1 MTQPLPL
8 VYAAR
13 VGPVTQPTLVTAIMK
28 SIKDAYKMAKK
39 AYMMANSA
47 RKLVKKVVKA
57 GVAGKMMA
65 LQKKK
70 MMNAMV

>member
-1 MTQPLPL
+1 
-8 VYAAR
+8 
-13 VGPVTQPTLVTAIMK
+13 MK